1 MLAGMSD
8 PFDEYLRELAG
19 RERGGSGSPT
29 GDPARGGGA
38 PDADAPDD
46 DPTEGDATTS
56 APDDGESDAESPPG
70 DLGDPG
76 DGAPDEEPT
85 PLRRRR
91 RRSRSAAGRGPGG
104 PTDGAGAGGRFGGAG
119 RAVAVVAVVFV
130 LLLLFGFFGAIL
142 DLWTDAIWF
151 DSVGYQSVFWT
162 RIGTQIVLFLVA
174 FVGILFLLGLDLW
187 LAGRLAPP
195 AGTGGDRLKGLF
207 TRLNE
212 AAASSQRSAGQFG
225 RDRYTGAFGP
235 FGPEARGPEARGT
248 AGGAAIDVDMDIPDL
263 VPIGRW
269 VLFAVAVLAALTIAS
284 RLAGSWETI
293 LLWQHQVGYEVAGVA
308 AVVDPVFGRNISFFL
323 FDLPFLRLVQS
334 LLNGILVAALLIAL
348 GRYILSAA
356 RGGLGFGTG
365 PRLHLGLLTGLWLLS
380 VAFGYQ
386 LDKLELSYSTSGVVA
401 GVSYTDANARFL
413 AFDALTVIAA
423 LTAAFLVA
431 SAFTRWIVPVALAV
445 TVWFGASVALGVV
458 YPEIV
463 QRFVVAP
470 NEYATQAPYIAN
482 NIAMTRISYRVDD
495 WKPQPYQGDAP
506 LTAAAVKLDAATF
519 TNARLWDYRP
529 LGDTLDQ
536 LQTVRQ
542 YYDFYDVDTDRYPL
556 EGDIRQ
562 VMLSGRE
569 MALDKNPQALNWIN
583 ERMVFTHGF
592 GVAMVPVN
600 AVDDQGLP
608 KLIISNLPPVST
620 SGAPT
625 VTEPRIYFGE
635 RPNGWIVTGAR
646 QPEFDFP
653 VGDQTSG
660 GEATTRWTGTTGI
673 KIDSTFT
680 RLLFA
685 LRFRDLNLL
694 ISDQITAD
702 SQLLMH
708 RPLDERLPL
717 IAPFLRYD
725 KDPYLVVDADGRLS
739 YIQDA
744 YTTSDRFPA
753 AQPFEQS
760 SLPDGSGLAGDSFNY
775 LRNSVKIVQDAYD
788 GHLSFYVSDPSD
800 PIIRAYEGV
809 FPGLFKPLSEFPA
822 ALRPHIRWPEEIF
835 NVQVRAFARYHV
847 TNTQS
852 FYNKDDL
859 WTVPV
864 NPAGATQQLPPEAY
878 YVIMRMPGEPKP
890 EFLLLQ
896 PMVPAQRPNMIAW
909 IASRNSPSD
918 YGTVRVYQFPRDT
931 STFGPTQIEAR
942 IDQDPV
948 ISSQITLWNQ
958 SGSQVI
964 RGNLIVVPV
973 GNSIVYLGPIYLQST
988 SSAFPQFTKIVVA
1001 TSTTVEWADTLQEA
1015 LDKVVANEP
1024 GASPSPSPSPAPS
1037 RSPGATPTPRP
1048 SAGPSP
1054 SAGPLPTDVSAL
1066 IAYANLHFGLAQD
1079 ALRAGDFATYGDEMK
1094 LVEAALADL
1103 SRLTG
1108 ASPLPSAAPS
1118 PIVPTPLPSAATSP
1132 IVLPSAA
1139 PSASPAP

>member
-8 PFDEYLRELAG
+8 PFEEYLRELAK
-19 RERGGSGSPT
+19 RERGGSGAADGQPGDLDEKDADEPATREAGET
-29 GDPARGGGA
+29 GD
-38 PDADAPDD
+38 
-46 DPTEGDATTS
+46 E
-56 APDDGESDAESPPG
+56 DDGEEAPETAAEPQ
-70 DLGDPG
+70 
-76 DGAPDEEPT
+76 EEPT
-85 PLRRRR
+85 PIRR
-91 RRSRSAAGRGPGG
+91 RRSRRRRAGPGGPGG
-104 PTDGAGAGGRFGGAG
+104 PTDGAVAGGRFRGAG
-119 RAVAVVAVVFV
+119 RAAAIVAVLFV
-130 LLLLFGFFGAIL
+130 LLFFIGFFGAVL

-162 RIGTQIVLFLVA
+162 RIGTQLVLFVVA
-174 FVGILFLLGLDLW
+174 FVGILVLLGLDLW

-195 AGTGGDRLKGLF
+195 PGTGGDRLRDLLNRF
-207 TRLNE
+207 NE
-212 AAASSQRSAGQFG
+212 AAATGQRNAGQFG
-225 RDRYTGAFGP
+225 RERYTGPFGP
-235 FGPEARGPEARGT
+235 FGPEPRGPV
-248 AGGAAIDVDMDIPDL
+248 AGQAIDVDVEIPDL

-269 VLFAVAVLAALTIAS
+269 VLVAIAGLVALTLAS
-284 RLAGSWETI
+284 SLSGSWETI
-293 LLWQHQVGYEVAGVA
+293 LLWQHRVPYEVAGA
-308 AVVDPVFGRNISFFL
+308 APVVDPIFGRNVAFFM
-323 FDLPFLRLVQS
+323 FDLPFLRLVQRFI
-334 LLNGILVAALLIAL
+334 NGILVAALLLAL
-348 GRYILSAA
+348 GRYLLSAV
-356 RGGLGFGTG
+356 RGGLAFGTG
-365 PRLHLGLLTGLWLLS
+365 PRLHLALLMGLWLLS

-431 SAFTRWIVPVALAV
+431 SAFTRWIVPVGLAV
-445 TVWFGASVALGVV
+445 VVWFGASLALGVV

-470 NEYATQAPYIAN
+470 NEYATQAPYIGN
-482 NIAMTRISYRVDD
+482 NIAMTRTSYSVSGWD
-495 WKPQPYQGDAP
+495 PIPYQGGAP
-506 LTAAAVKLDAATF
+506 LTQAAVERDAATF

-542 YYDFYDVDTDRYPL
+542 YYDFFDVDTDRYSL
-556 EGDIRQ
+556 LGDIRQ

-569 MALDKNPQALNWIN
+569 MALDKNPTALNWIN
-583 ERMVFTHGF
+583 QRIAFTHGF
-592 GVAMVPVN
+592 GIAMVPVN

-608 KLIISNLPPVST
+608 KLIVANLPPVST

-635 RPNGWIVTGAR
+635 RPASWVMTGAR
-646 QPEFDFP
+646 QPEFDYP
-653 VGDQTSG
+653 VGDQQSG
-660 GEATTRWTGTTGI
+660 GETTTRWTGKTGI
-673 KIDSTFT
+673 AIDSTFT

-694 ISDQITAD
+694 ISDQVTAD

-708 RPLDERLPL
+708 RTLAERVNLV
-717 IAPFLRYD
+717 APFLRFD
-725 KDPYLVVDADGRLS
+725 KDPYLVVGTDGRLS

-744 YTTSDRFPA
+744 YTISDRFPA
-753 AQPFEQS
+753 AQPFDTTQ
-760 SLPDGSGLAGDSFNY
+760 LPEGSGLAYDSFNY
-775 LRNSVKIVQDAYD
+775 IRNSVKIVMDAYD
-788 GHLSFYVSDPSD
+788 GTMSFYVSDPTD

-809 FPGLFKPLSEFPA
+809 FPGLFKPFSDFPEQ
-822 ALRPHIRWPEEIF
+822 LRGHVRWPEEIF
-835 NVQVRAFARYHV
+835 NVQTRVFARYHV

-859 WTVPV
+859 WTVPA
-864 NPAGATQQLPPEAY
+864 NPPGSSQQLPPEAY
-878 YVIMRMPGEPKP
+878 YVIMRMPGELLP

-896 PMVPAQRPNMIAW
+896 PMVPAQRPNMISW
-909 IASRNSPSD
+909 IAARNSPAD

-931 STFGPTQIEAR
+931 SIFGPTQIEAR

-973 GNSIVYLGPIYLQST
+973 GDSIVYLEPIYLQST

-1001 TSTTVEWADTLQEA
+1001 TSTTVEWADTLQQA
-1015 LDKVVANEP
+1015 LDKVIANEP

-1037 RSPGATPTPRP
+1037 PSPGVTPTPRP
-1048 SAGPSP
+1048 SAGPTP
-1054 SAGPLPTDVSAL
+1054 SAGPLPTGVTQL
-1066 IAYANLHFGLAQD
+1066 VEYANLHFGLAQD
-1079 ALRAGDFATYGDEMK
+1079 AIRNGDFGTYGDEMK
-1094 LVEAALADL
+1094 LVEAALAEL

-1108 ASPLPSAAPS
+1108 ASPVPSVQPS
-1118 PIVPTPLPSAATSP
+1118 PVVPTPLPST
-1132 IVLPSAA
+1132 LAA